1 MANYF
6 FRAEPNPDARDPQ
19 EMRILAL
26 RAEPYPD
33 GLRYK
38 IFIDLTPFKKPPNL
52 EVTLV
57 PEGQQEPLARVN
69 IIEAVSENL
78 TFVMHTR
85 TAYSGRLS
93 LHASLDYQEEGAIH
107 QLTAQIGES
116 SP

>member
-38 IFIDLTPFKKPPNL
+38 IFVDLTPFKKPPNL
-52 EVTLV
+52 EVTLLPDV
-57 PEGQQEPLARVN
+57 QHEPLARVN

-78 TFVMHTR
+78 TFVMHLR
-85 TAYSGRLS
+85 TAFSGRLA
-93 LHASLDYQEEGAIH
+93 LHASLNYPEEGAIH
-107 QLTAQIGES
+107 QLTVQIGEN